1 MTSLPWKDQTA
12 VGITTLVIT
21 LENPDEIKIIQI
33 LGREEIPGL
42 VLEDRKRAG
51 QILDVEERAGQSQE
65 GELGVE
71 QTRGEEQEAGQTQG
85 GEGRG
90 VGQIL
95 GVVMGVMGIGGALDC

>member
-1 MTSLPWKDQTA
+1 MTTLPWKDQTA

-21 LENPDEIKIIQI
+21 LENPDERKIIQI
-33 LGREEIPGL
+33 LGREEIQGL

-71 QTRGEEQEAGQTQG
+71 QTQGEEEEAGQTQG

-95 GVVMGVMGIGGALDC
+95 GVVMEVMGIGGALDC